1 MIGNAALALLNGV
14 VAVLGTPPAAPAAT
28 STPTFPLPAT
38 TAPVTAPAVTPAA
51 TPIATPRATP
61 IAIPR
66 ATPPVPQPSP
76 HKANFMAA
84 PRKGPGELLYGPLRY
99 FVNTKWI
106 CKTFAG
112 SIETHD
118 YVRSPGYG
126 FALHTELQTLGG
138 QTYRLSETYSF
149 DWAHYRWK
157 VQLAGGAYVADS
169 VLSTYND
176 LIFEGHDV
184 EHGTPARVRMH
195 YHMYDDVILR
205 RDFEVYRNGYW
216 VPSSGETCE
225 RDDFSVTSH

>member
-1 MIGNAALALLNGV
+1 MWMIGNAALALLYGV
-14 VAVLGTPPAAPAAT
+14 AALLGTPPASPAAT
-28 STPTFPLPAT
+28 STPTFPLPAA
-38 TAPVTAPAVTPAA
+38 TAPVAAPATTPTAMPVA
-51 TPIATPRATP
+51 TPLAVPPAPR
-61 IAIPR
+61 
-66 ATPPVPQPSP
+66 PSP
-76 HKANFMAA
+76 RRAANFMAA

-118 YVRSPGYG
+118 YVRSSGYG
-126 FALHTELQTLGG
+126 FALHTELQTLAG

-149 DWAHYRWK
+149 DWAHNRWK

-169 VLSTYND
+169 VLSNYND